1 MTKQT
6 KQVLLAELVLILASV
21 FVFRGFWMLLDLF
34 PAMHSPLA
42 LWLSLVLG
50 TAASL
55 WALHAL
61 LRDQKEK

>member
-1 MTKQT
+1 MVKQT
-6 KQVLLAELVLILASV
+6 KHVLLAELVLILAGV

-34 PAMHSPLA
+34 SIMHTPLG

-61 LRDQKEK
+61 LGSQKK